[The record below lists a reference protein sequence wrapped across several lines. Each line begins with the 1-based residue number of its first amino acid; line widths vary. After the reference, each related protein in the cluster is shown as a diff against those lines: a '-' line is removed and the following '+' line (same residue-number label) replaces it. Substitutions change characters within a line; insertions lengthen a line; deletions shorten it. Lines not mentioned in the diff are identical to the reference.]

1 MLTAT
6 RQLAASVLALTIALP
21 AAAAPK
27 TRAPK
32 KPAPVAKPAPAAKP
46 ESAAQPAPDSGPAP
60 DLKPAPDLM
69 KPEAAAKPA
78 EAKAAEAKPEP
89 EAKPAPQTKPE
100 AEAKPAPQPKP
111 EAEAK
116 PARSALPAGVL
127 DAPTR
132 APEPFIHG
140 HRYAYVAG
148 GVLLLGGVGFGYFS
162 RGEAKRAESLE
173 KARDAQAALSRAR
186 TAAATSNLL
195 YGVAGLTIAYGLL
208 LEVLPEPAAD
218 AASLTYHF

>member
-21 AAAAPK
+21 AAA
-27 TRAPK
+27 
-32 KPAPVAKPAPAAKP
+32 
-46 ESAAQPAPDSGPAP
+46 D
-60 DLKPAPDLM
+60 DLKPAVPM
-69 KPEAAAKPA
+69 QEAKSAPGAKSAPAKSAPEPKAAPARPAPEARAAPAKPA
-78 EAKAAEAKPEP
+78 
-89 EAKPAPQTKPE
+89 
-100 AEAKPAPQPKP
+100 AEAKPAP
-111 EAEAK
+111 AK
-116 PARSALPAGVL
+116 PAAESRPATASASEPASVPAGAL
-127 DAPTR
+127 DAPAR
-132 APEPFIHG
+132 NEPFIHG

-173 KARDAQAALSRAR
+173 TARESQAALSRSR
-186 TAAATSNLL
+186 TAAATSNLM
-195 YGVAGLTIAYGLL
+195 YGMAGLTIAYGLL